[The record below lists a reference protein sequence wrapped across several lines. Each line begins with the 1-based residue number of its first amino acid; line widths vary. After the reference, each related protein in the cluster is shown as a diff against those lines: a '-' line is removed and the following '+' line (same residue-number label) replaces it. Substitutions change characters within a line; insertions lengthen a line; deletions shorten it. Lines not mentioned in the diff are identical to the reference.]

1 MVARSGWADTPE
13 SHLVDCEGR
22 CGPTQLAAFAPS
34 KADLGQTG
42 PRSIIFDEKIETF
55 SLIFKI
61 LNFGIE
67 SNKQLENV
75 RINRKRKKCVDEH
88 RK

>member
-42 PRSIIFDEKIETF
+42 PRSVIFDEKIETF
-55 SLIFKI
+55 SL
-61 LNFGIE
+61 
-67 SNKQLENV
+67 
-75 RINRKRKKCVDEH
+75 
-88 RK
+88 